1 MNSFFFIVGQKISS
15 NLNQICKDKDYS
27 LGLALISQEP
37 FKLCYNC
44 LTLEMPI
51 SRLSYPFPGSNSQ
64 LIFSF
69 PFFFL
74 LNFPRYY
81 KFVKVS
87 SVFTLFWGLLVSL
100 LYCPS
105 GYTQK
110 PQTLICLK
118 PGAQK
123 IHPRYLVIFLY
134 ESNRQ
139 MSPACVFSIPL

>member
-1 MNSFFFIVGQKISS
+1 MGSCFIHLIRTDSNEFFFFFIVGQKITS

-69 PFFFL
+69 PFFFFWTFLGIINL
-74 LNFPRYY
+74 L
-81 KFVKVS
+81 K
-87 SVFTLFWGLLVSL
+87 SVLYL
-100 LYCPS
+100 LYFGACWFHCFIA
-105 GYTQK
+105 
-110 PQTLICLK
+110 PQGTLRNHRL
-118 PGAQK
+118 
-123 IHPRYLVIFLY
+123 LY
-134 ESNRQ
+134 
-139 MSPACVFSIPL
+139 V